1 MIVRFTI
8 GAVGQ
13 TLLSGSGRQG
23 SRTLISGLENRLSR
37 AARPTVSG
45 YLPKEKPENRNQK
58 IEKEPS
64 QEYRKGD
71 SLSSFLVSILL
82 FLFFFQWTAG
92 ELNPDSLGANQVSSL
107 WTSSPSLPDIKDEG
121 LSTKD
126 QPVIPDGLEPSLP
139 GCGPGV
145 FAAGPRDPLQ

>member
-82 FLFFFQWTAG
+82 FLFFFQ
-92 ELNPDSLGANQVSSL
+92 
-107 WTSSPSLPDIKDEG
+107 
-121 LSTKD
+121 
-126 QPVIPDGLEPSLP
+126 
-139 GCGPGV
+139 
-145 FAAGPRDPLQ
+145 

>member
-64 QEYRKGD
+64 QYRKDD
-71 SLSSFLVSILL
+71 SLSSFLVSIFL

-92 ELNPDSLGANQVSSL
+92 ELNPDFLGANQVSSL
-107 WTSSPSLPDIKDEG
+107 LNQQPIFASH
-121 LSTKD
+121 D
-126 QPVIPDGLEPSLP
+126 Q
-139 GCGPGV
+139 
-145 FAAGPRDPLQ
+145 